1 MAHVVGAKPQAL
13 VGGVQP
19 ASSKSVPHQ
28 QHRSATQ
35 CQAAQR
41 PVEVSICTNKTCK
54 KQGSKQVSAVM
65 QHSCGTM
72 TASIWHE
79 PPPGSSWLNPALSVQ
94 ILQFVQDLHL
104 DNVTV
109 QETGCLA
116 NCGSGPNVAV
126 SPPDVVLNHMGTVAR
141 FSEALRTVCGADVS
155 PDVLR
160 ATELR
165 LAGNAQVSTML
176 AAPVASVSAMKK
188 VLPDVATSMLHALTC
203 S

>member
-1 MAHVVGAKPQAL
+1 
-13 VGGVQP
+13 
-19 ASSKSVPHQ
+19 
-28 QHRSATQ
+28 
-35 CQAAQR
+35 
-41 PVEVSICTNKTCK
+41 
-54 KQGSKQVSAVM
+54 
-65 QHSCGTM
+65 M

-79 PPPGSSWLNPALSVQ
+79 WPPGASRLNFGHAVQ

-109 QETGCLA
+109 RETGCLA

-165 LAGNAQVSTML
+165 LAGNAQVST
-176 AAPVASVSAMKK
+176 AVATPVASASAMKR
-188 VLPDVATSMLHALTC
+188 VLPAAATSVLHAATC
-203 S
+203 W

>member
-1 MAHVVGAKPQAL
+1 MAHVVGVKPQAL
-13 VGGVQP
+13 PGGVQP
-19 ASSKSVPHQ
+19 ACSKPVPRQ
-28 QHRSATQ
+28 QHRSAMQ

-41 PVEVSICTNKTCK
+41 LVEVSICTNKTCK
-54 KQGSKQVSAVM
+54 KQGSKQVSAVLR
-65 QHSCGTM
+65 HSCGTM
-72 TASIWHE
+72 TVSIWHE
-79 PPPGSSWLNPALSVQ
+79 RPLGTCRLNIAHAVQ

-165 LAGNAQVSTML
+165 LAGNAQVSAVA
-176 AAPVASVSAMKK
+176 AAPAASASAMKK
-188 VLPDVATSMLHALTC
+188 VLPGASMLHAATC
-203 S
+203 W